1 MIRINAIPN
10 NAAAKSY
17 YKSADYYVEGQ
28 EQEAHWHG
36 KGAELLGLSG
46 PVAQADFER
55 LCDNLHPKSG
65 DQLTAKH
72 IENRRV
78 GYDFTFSVP
87 KSLSVLHALGADD
100 RIPQEF
106 RAAVA
111 DTMAEMEREFA
122 ARVRKKGADFDRPTG
137 NMVWADFTHHTSRP
151 INGTPDPQ
159 LHIHAVVFNA
169 TFDKEENQWKAG
181 QFGDLKANAPYF
193 QAVFRARLANRMKAL
208 GYDIKVK
215 KDDFEIVGVPERT
228 LKEFSRRTGLIE
240 KLADQLGIV
249 KPESK
254 AKLGATSREP
264 KKEGQT
270 WASLVVGWEKRLKE
284 GELQAIHSTALKSH
298 REPVKLEFDNR
309 GALDWALRHLL
320 ERNSVVGQ
328 RELLTTALRY
338 GIGHVTL
345 DGLHDELGK
354 RKDLIRRD
362 MGGVQMVSTQGVLNE
377 EKRIVAFA
385 QQGRGKWKPLE
396 KSRPA
401 PSELG
406 NRGAAGRAMRE
417 ALERGDTGNDPM
429 KERRDLT
436 IPRSTDIATLSPSQ
450 SSAVK
455 HALQSRDRLILIR
468 GAAGT
473 GKTTMTRALLEQVNV
488 PWVILA
494 PSAQASR
501 GVLRSDG
508 FQEAETLAK
517 FLTDE
522 SFREKARNGLIVLDE
537 ASLAGAHDM
546 ARLVET
552 ADKLNA
558 RVLLLG
564 DRRQHKS
571 VARGDVLALL
581 EDRAGLPVAEVS
593 EIKRQSGEYKAAVA
607 MASKG
612 NVSGAIQKLDKLGWV
627 VDCTDQFR
635 DLTKMVADEYVA
647 ATKAG
652 KSVLVVSPT
661 HAEGDK
667 VTAAIRERLKK
678 EGKLDGT
685 EQRVNALEAVNL
697 SQAEKESAECL
708 KAYEGSQACFVR
720 HSKIARA
727 GSRVTITA
735 ENAAA
740 LAKEGDRFAVY
751 REKELN
757 LAKGDLLRVTA
768 GIKDAA
774 GKRIDNGTMLTYLG
788 STDDGKLKVETAN
801 GTKRLLPAS
810 VGHLQ
815 HGYVATSH
823 ASQGRTV
830 QRVLIHAP
838 TATFGAVDKAAGYVA
853 ISRGKEKATLF
864 TDDREAL
871 LEAVSRDRPRM
882 LASELVRRPR
892 HRVRDRLKRHVAFLR
907 DLGNELG
914 QKVRETVRTKD
925 REAFLDR

>member
-1 MIRINAIPN
+1 MIRINTIA
-10 NAAAKSY
+10 NAAAAKAY
-17 YKSADYYVEGQ
+17 YGLADYMIEGS

-36 KGAELLGLSG
+36 KGAELLGLRG
-46 PVAQADFER
+46 RVDQNVFEV
-55 LCDNLHPKSG
+55 LCDNINPTNGK
-65 DQLTAKH
+65 QLTAKH

-87 KSLSVLHALGADD
+87 KSVSLLHAIGADD

-111 DTMAEMEREFA
+111 DTMAEMEREMST
-122 ARVRKKGADFDRPTG
+122 RVRKKGADVDRTTG
-137 NMVWADFTHHTSRP
+137 NMVWTDFLHHTSRP

-159 LHIHAVVFNA
+159 LHVHAVVFNA
-169 TFDKEENQWKAG
+169 TFDREEGQWKAG
-181 QFGDLKANAPYF
+181 QFGELKANAPYF
-193 QAVFRARLANRMKAL
+193 QAVFRVRLANRLKAI
-208 GYDIKVK
+208 GYDIKQK

-270 WASLVVGWEKRLKE
+270 WRSLVAGWEKRLKE
-284 GELQAIHSTALKSH
+284 GELRTIQSTVLKSH

-362 MGGVQMVSTQGVLNE
+362 LGGQSLVSTQGVLNE

-385 QQGRGKWKPLE
+385 QKGRGRYRPLQ
-396 KSRPA
+396 PTA
-401 PSELG
+401 HYG
-406 NRGAAGRAMRE
+406 RE
-417 ALERGDTGNDPM
+417 AG
-429 KERRDLT
+429 LT
-436 IPRSTDIATLSPSQ
+436 ATVAEADKAHPATTPPFGQVVIAK
-450 SSAVK
+450 SSYNPLNSLTPTQAAAAR

-517 FLTDE
+517 FLIDAPTQ
-522 SFREKARNGLIVLDE
+522 EKARNGLIVLDE

-546 ARLVET
+546 TRLVET
-552 ADKLNA
+552 ADHLNA

-581 EDRAGLPVAEVS
+581 EGRAGLPVAEVS

-607 MASKG
+607 LASKG

-627 VDCTDQFR
+627 QEADHFP
-635 DLTKMVADEYVA
+635 DLENMVADEYVA

-685 EQRVNALEAVNL
+685 EQRVGALESANL
-697 SQAEKESAECL
+697 TQAQREDAETL
-708 KAYEGSQACFVR
+708 KAHEGSQACFVR
-720 HSKIARA
+720 HGLVPA
-727 GSRVTITA
+727 GKRITITE
-735 ENAAA
+735 ENAEA
-740 LAKEGDRFAVY
+740 LAKQGSRFVVY
-751 REKELN
+751 TPRDLD
-757 LAKGDLLRVTA
+757 LAKGDLLRATA
-768 GIKDAA
+768 GIKDTD

-788 STDDGKLKVETAN
+788 TTDTGKLRVETAS
-801 GTKRLLPAS
+801 GAKRTLPAD

-815 HGYVATSH
+815 HGYVTTSH
-823 ASQGRTV
+823 SAQGRTV

-838 TATFGAVDKAAGYVA
+838 TATFGAVDKATGYVA
-853 ISRGKEKATLF
+853 ISRGKEKATIF
-864 TDDREAL
+864 TDDKEELLAAANRE
-871 LEAVSRDRPRM
+871 RPRL

-892 HRVRDRLKRHVAFLR
+892 HRVRDKLRRHVAFLR

-914 QKVRETVRTKD
+914 RKVRETVRTKE
-925 REAFLDR
+925 REATFER